1 LNWRLAALKNG
12 FKDYTAYRVEFLMEI
27 LGNAIVPAAIQWVL
41 WYAIFKTD
49 GATELA
55 GMTYVQMLHYTLV
68 SVLFN
73 QVRGGDQDFELAEMI
88 RTGQLSNYLI
98 RPVGLIQFIYIR
110 GVASKLLISAL
121 SLAIGIVLSV
131 SVLSSEA
138 SPLRMI
144 GAMLLALLGNV
155 IHFQIGAVLSAMA
168 FRWEDAYGL
177 LMVKNMAVSI
187 LSGELLP
194 LNLFPESMSWIW
206 KSTPFYLYVFGPAQ
220 YALGEWTHL
229 EFVRQLGVAFLWI
242 FVLWVLIR
250 FTWGLGIKK
259 YVSLGG

>member
-1 LNWRLAALKNG
+1 
-12 FKDYTAYRVEFLMEI
+12 
-27 LGNAIVPAAIQWVL
+27 
-41 WYAIFKTD
+41 
-49 GATELA
+49 
-55 GMTYVQMLHYTLV
+55 
-68 SVLFN
+68 
-73 QVRGGDQDFELAEMI
+73 
-88 RTGQLSNYLI
+88 
-98 RPVGLIQFIYIR
+98 
-110 GVASKLLISAL
+110 
-121 SLAIGIVLSV
+121 
-131 SVLSSEA
+131 
-138 SPLRMI
+138 
-144 GAMLLALLGNV
+144 
-155 IHFQIGAVLSAMA
+155 
-168 FRWEDAYGL
+168 
-177 LMVKNMAVSI
+177 MAVSI